1 MVVTVISIATI
12 HRKLAQLQRKSEK
25 MGGWHK
31 LDLLDQTDL
40 HHCLK
45 HNANMIQRLDE
56 LKELS
61 YIAYTAGD
69 VEWHHD
75 ICVLIEKAE
84 NQF

>member
-1 MVVTVISIATI
+1 MIGISSI
-12 HRKLAQLQRKSEK
+12 HRRLAELQLKATRL
-25 MGGWHK
+25 GGWHK
-31 LDLLDQTDL
+31 LDPLDQTDL
-40 HHCLK
+40 HHCLR
-45 HNANMIQRLDE
+45 HNAAMIQRLDE
-56 LKELS
+56 LKQLS